1 MKARAPLAL
10 TPADPQPQPH
20 PARQGHH
27 IPAILVAQPHVSAA
41 PRAVLPERH
50 QDPLPLRPPPC
61 RNPGHLAPP
70 EVTDHCSYQR
80 TTPAAFAGLEKNF
93 ASLDRAALLNTT
105 AATPIEIWFQDEA
118 RVGQKGTH
126 AYIWAPIGS
135 RPLMVRD
142 NPHTSAYLF
151 GAICPARG
159 VGAAMIVP

>member
-80 TTPAAFAGLEKNF
+80 TTPAAFAGLEKKAGEKVF
-93 ASLDRAALLNTT
+93 SPDPSSISLSLHSLR
-105 AATPIEIWFQDEA
+105 
-118 RVGQKGTH
+118 G
-126 AYIWAPIGS
+126 GS
-135 RPLMVRD
+135 RLTERQGGVRGG
-142 NPHTSAYLF
+142 NTFPSPTFL
-151 GAICPARG
+151 P
-159 VGAAMIVP
+159 

>member
-80 TTPAAFAGLEKNF
+80 TTPAAFADLEKN
-93 ASLDRAALLNTT
+93 ARLGNTPMAPPVSTPGTNREGTPGWTTSTICRPGRTAPMSAPAYPAA
-105 AATPIEIWFQDEA
+105 AAC
-118 RVGQKGTH
+118 
-126 AYIWAPIGS
+126 S
-135 RPLMVRD
+135 
-142 NPHTSAYLF
+142 
-151 GAICPARG
+151 PA
-159 VGAAMIVP
+159 

>member
-80 TTPAAFAGLEKNF
+80 TTPAAFAGLEKSSGHADIAPTRLEAVF
-93 ASLDRAALLNTT
+93 LLVRGDSGGH
-105 AATPIEIWFQDEA
+105 ATSW
-118 RVGQKGTH
+118 
-126 AYIWAPIGS
+126 W
-135 RPLMVRD
+135 D
-142 NPHTSAYLF
+142 N
-151 GAICPARG
+151 
-159 VGAAMIVP
+159 